1 MPDLPPDPFA
11 GRDGFVGLNQ
21 TYLNLRG
28 GGFTRFEA
36 LFFSLRALPLTCSSR
51 SSRTR
56 RRPEGKKGPRTHPRL

>member
-36 LFFSLRALPLTCSSR
+36 LFFLAASTAVNLFISQQQDPPQT
-51 SSRTR
+51 
-56 RRPEGKKGPRTHPRL
+56 